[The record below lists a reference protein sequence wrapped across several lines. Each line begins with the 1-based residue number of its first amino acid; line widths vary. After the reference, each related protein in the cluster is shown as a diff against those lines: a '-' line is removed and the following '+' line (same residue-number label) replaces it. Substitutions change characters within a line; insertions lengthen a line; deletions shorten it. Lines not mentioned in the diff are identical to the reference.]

1 MTRRKFEAEFLPTV
15 HSFWVFF
22 DCTFLDNSTVKIISI
37 KNVMGSWII
46 KYDIV

>member
-22 DCTFLDNSTVKIISI
+22 DCTFLDNSIHEIQQVVK
-37 KNVMGSWII
+37 KWN
-46 KYDIV
+46 YPENF